1 MAVAAPAVRGWGRLE
16 VHGLETLPARGPV
29 LLAGNHDSW
38 WDTVTIGLA
47 ARERRQIFALA
58 KAELWQTRGLGRL
71 LDSMGQIP
79 IERGAGDAAALDR
92 AIAALRDGAC
102 VGIFPE
108 GTRAK
113 GGALR
118 ARSGIGRL
126 AAAVPEAEIVL
137 CTAAG
142 TTDFV
147 RFPRRPAARVEFFRP
162 RDGGLREGEPPGE
175 FAARLLAEIR
185 ERVPPQ
191 PFGRRP

>member
-1 MAVAAPAVRGWGRLE
+1 MAAVRPAIRGWGRLE
-16 VHGLETLPARGPV
+16 VEGLEAMPERGPM

-38 WDTVTIGLA
+38 WDTVTIGVA

-58 KAELWQTRGLGRL
+58 KAELWDTPGLGRL

-79 IERGAGDAAALDR
+79 IDRGAGDAGALEQ
-92 AIAALRDGAC
+92 AIVALREGAC

-113 GGALR
+113 GKELR

-126 AAAVPEAEIVL
+126 AAAMPEAEIVL
-137 CTAAG
+137 CTASG
-142 TTDFV
+142 TADFV
-147 RFPRRPAARVEFFRP
+147 RFPRRPKTRVEFFRP
-162 RDGGLREGEPPGE
+162 RGGALADGEEPSD
-175 FAARLLAEIR
+175 FSARLLAEIR

-191 PFGRRP
+191 RFGR